1 MYGLGIDIGSTASKV
16 AIVDEGRNLV
26 GSSICSLGA
35 GTSGAVKA
43 LSMEFEQAGLD
54 WNDMACSV
62 ATGYGRQRFD
72 RADKQIS
79 EISCH
84 AKGVDLLLPG
94 VRTIV
99 DIGGQ
104 DAKALRLQPNGALEE
119 FIMNEKCAAGTG
131 RFLDVMARVV
141 ESEVSCL
148 EELDAQSDAP
158 VDISSTCT
166 VFAESEVV
174 SRLAAGDP
182 IPNIVAGIH
191 RSVARRAAGLVRRL
205 GPIEAPVAM
214 SGGVARNRGVVRALE
229 RELGVPIEVPVHCQL
244 CGAFG
249 AALFAVERAER
260 GWGASEAGIV

>member
-1 MYGLGIDIGSTASKV
+1 
-16 AIVDEGRNLV
+16 
-26 GSSICSLGA
+26 
-35 GTSGAVKA
+35 
-43 LSMEFEQAGLD
+43 
-54 WNDMACSV
+54 
-62 ATGYGRQRFD
+62 
-72 RADKQIS
+72 
-79 EISCH
+79 
-84 AKGVDLLLPG
+84 
-94 VRTIV
+94 
-99 DIGGQ
+99 
-104 DAKALRLQPNGALEE
+104 
-119 FIMNEKCAAGTG
+119 
-131 RFLDVMARVV
+131 MARVV